1 MKHLTDRQQEI
12 LSFIEA
18 HIAQTGYPPT
28 RAEICQALGFRSPNA
43 AEEHLK
49 ALVRKGAI
57 SMVAGASR
65 SIRLLQ
71 DNSQP
76 ASPHSQKNQKATGS
90 LASKGSAALGEALG
104 GASAMARQLLEAL
117 NLPLVGRV
125 AAGAPILATEH
136 IESHHSLDPSLFKQR
151 PDYLLKVRGMSMRD
165 AGILD
170 GDLLAVKRLQGGMG
184 QVRNGQLV
192 VARLEDEVTVKW
204 FQHKGHMV
212 ELLPDNPDFQPIVV
226 DTRHQALAIEGLGVG
241 VIRSV

>member
-71 DNSQP
+71 DHGQP
-76 ASPHSQKNQKATGS
+76 SPGSTTRPTTKSSTGS
-90 LASKGSAALGEALG
+90 AVGAASTV
-104 GASAMARQLLEAL
+104 ARQLLESL
-117 NLPLVGRV
+117 SLPLVGRV

-226 DTRHQALAIEGLGVG
+226 DTRHQALVIEGLGVG

>member
-57 SMVAGASR
+57 SMVAGTSR

-71 DNSQP
+71 DHGQP
-76 ASPHSQKNQKATGS
+76 SPGS
-90 LASKGSAALGEALG
+90 TTRPTTKSST
-104 GASAMARQLLEAL
+104 ASAMGAASTVARQLLESL
-117 NLPLVGRV
+117 SLPLVGRV